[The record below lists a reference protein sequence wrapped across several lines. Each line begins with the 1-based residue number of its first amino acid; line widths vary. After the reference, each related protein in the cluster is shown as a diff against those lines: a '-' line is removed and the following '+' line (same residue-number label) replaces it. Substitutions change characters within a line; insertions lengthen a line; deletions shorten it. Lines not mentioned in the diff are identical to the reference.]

1 MRMSMNEPNKRTFVI
16 EDREWFDRMVIG
28 EKAEEIVAW
37 KLAETF
43 TKEEL
48 RKLIKVDMK
57 KVEKMVVEKIA
68 EKVVDK
74 FLKSEAF
81 RKQKW
86 EGEE

>member
-1 MRMSMNEPNKRTFVI
+1 MKMSMNEPNKRTFVI

-28 EKAEEIVAW
+28 EKAEEIIAW

-57 KVEKMVVEKIA
+57 KVEKKVIEKIA
-68 EKVVDK
+68 EKVVDRC
-74 FLKSEAF
+74 LKSEAL
-81 RKQKW
+81 RGQELK
-86 EGEE
+86 EEE